1 MEYAGRDRV
10 GGSDPTGEPRDS
22 AKRET
27 MQKKKGRRPV
37 DVKTGQETAGKVH
50 TEKEKETYSWVD
62 TSGETEVQISGI
74 SRHKWDKRLNQAVL
88 EHSTAS
94 CGGGAFWLIHTPIA
108 PTSSAP

>member
-27 MQKKKGRRPV
+27 VQKKKGRRPV
-37 DVKTGQETAGKVH
+37 DMETGQETAGKVH
-50 TEKEKETYSWVD
+50 TEKEKETCSWVD
-62 TSGETEVQISGI
+62 TSGETGADQWHKQTQVGQAAESG
-74 SRHKWDKRLNQAVL
+74 SPGE
-88 EHSTAS
+88 EH
-94 CGGGAFWLIHTPIA
+94 GLLWGGAFWLIHTPIS

>member
-1 MEYAGRDRV
+1 
-10 GGSDPTGEPRDS
+10 
-22 AKRET
+22 

-37 DVKTGQETAGKVH
+37 DVETGQETAGKVH

-74 SRHKWDKRLNQAVL
+74 SRHKWDKRRNQVVL
-88 EHSTAS
+88 ENSMAS
-94 CGGGAFWLIHTPIA
+94 CGGEAFWLIHTPIS